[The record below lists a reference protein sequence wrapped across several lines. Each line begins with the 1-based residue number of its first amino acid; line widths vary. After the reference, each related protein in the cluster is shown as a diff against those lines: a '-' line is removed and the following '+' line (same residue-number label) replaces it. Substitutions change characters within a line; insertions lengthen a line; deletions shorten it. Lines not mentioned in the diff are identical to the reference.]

1 MERLLMTTDQLDDEE
16 LARSVE
22 DRKHRVLDGEIFR
35 EPVTVLGSRTPV
47 CIAEAATVE
56 AAIEQMR
63 EHRIGCLL
71 VTRDDRLVG
80 VFTER
85 DVLYRVVAER
95 CDIRAT
101 TVGSVMT
108 PDPES
113 LPADAEI
120 AWAVNRMSFGGYR
133 HVPLVDAE
141 QRPVGIVS
149 VKDVVSYLAE
159 FFPDEVMNIP
169 PRPGLDV
176 PRDRDGA

>member
-1 MERLLMTTDQLDDEE
+1 MTEPLDDEE
-16 LARSVE
+16 LGWTVE
-22 DRKHRVLDGEIFR
+22 DRKHRVLDGEVFR
-35 EPVTVLGSRTPV
+35 EPVKLLGSRTPV
-47 CIAEAATVE
+47 CIVEGTTVE
-56 AAIEQMR
+56 NAIEQMR

-71 VTRDDRLVG
+71 VTRDGSLVG

-95 CDIRAT
+95 RDTRTT

-108 PDPES
+108 ADPES

-159 FFPDEVMNIP
+159 FFPGEVMNIP

>member
-1 MERLLMTTDQLDDEE
+1 MTVRHEDEE
-16 LARSVE
+16 LE
-22 DRKHRVLDGEIFR
+22 WGDEERKPRALDSEVFH
-35 EPVTVLGSRTPV
+35 EPVTLLGTRSPICV
-47 CIAEAATVE
+47 AEDTIVE
-56 AAIEQMR
+56 KCIEQMR

-71 VTRDDRLVG
+71 VTREGQLVG

-95 CDIRAT
+95 LDPRT
-101 TVGSVMT
+101 TNVAQVMT
-108 PDPES
+108 PDPEA

-133 HVPLVDAE
+133 HVPLVDSE
-141 QRPVGIVS
+141 NRPVGIIS

-159 FFPDEVMNIP
+159 FFPAEVMNIP

>member
-1 MERLLMTTDQLDDEE
+1 MTDREDEE
-16 LARSVE
+16 QE
-22 DRKHRVLDGEIFR
+22 WGGEERKVRVLDGDVFR
-35 EPVTVLGSRTPV
+35 EPVTLLGSRTPICV
-47 CIAEAATVE
+47 AETTTVE
-56 AAIEQMR
+56 QAIDAMR

-71 VTRDDRLVG
+71 VTCDGKLVG

-85 DVLYRVVAER
+85 DVLYRVVSAR
-95 CDIRAT
+95 LDLGT
-101 TVGSVMT
+101 TEVRQVMT
-108 PDPES
+108 PDPEA

-141 QRPVGIVS
+141 NRPVGIIS

-159 FFPDEVMNIP
+159 FFPVEVMNIP

-176 PRDRDGA
+176 TRDRDGA